1 MSHVTVGVLYP
12 GEMGASV
19 GAAARRGG
27 ADVVWASAGRSTST
41 HARAAADGLQDV
53 GTLQNVV
60 KMSDIILSVCPPGAA
75 VAVAHAV
82 ASSRFSRIYVDA
94 NAVSPE
100 TARQVAAI
108 IEQGGATFVDGGIIG
123 PPTRAAGSTRMYL
136 AGRAAPQVAALFE
149 AGPLDVML
157 LEGEV
162 GAASALKVAYASYT
176 KGTMALRLAIR
187 AFARAERIEA
197 ALVKEWDYSLPA
209 LPAQCTRAVQGSARK
224 AWRFVDEMEEIAAAF
239 KAAGLPEGFHRA
251 AADLYRRLEQY
262 KDTNTSPSLEEATA
276 VILTLPS
283 QAMDR

>member
-1 MSHVTVGVLYP
+1 
-12 GEMGASV
+12 
-19 GAAARRGG
+19 
-27 ADVVWASAGRSTST
+27 
-41 HARAAADGLQDV
+41 
-53 GTLQNVV
+53 
-60 KMSDIILSVCPPGAA
+60 
-75 VAVAHAV
+75 
-82 ASSRFSRIYVDA
+82 
-94 NAVSPE
+94 
-100 TARQVAAI
+100 
-108 IEQGGATFVDGGIIG
+108 
-123 PPTRAAGSTRMYL
+123 MYL